1 MFFFSS
7 KKSKEEIL
15 RTYVLRMTDKG
26 KLIKILEHPLYKF
39 VSKDDQILSGEVE
52 MDERFLEEK
61 GKVIEEEEQRIK
73 FLCLEFLKEMEKS
86 KLR

>member
-26 KLIKILEHPLYKF
+26 RLVKILEQPPK
-39 VSKDDQILSGEVE
+39 KT
-52 MDERFLEEK
+52 
-61 GKVIEEEEQRIK
+61 
-73 FLCLEFLKEMEKS
+73 
-86 KLR
+86 